1 LDAKWVI
8 PKGTT
13 LKWVKVKRAKNK
25 MAKSSRT
32 HAAFL
37 DSLASL
43 RYLRGL
49 RIGSG
54 NSEKRPDV
62 PSSTAPAFCSCS
74 GEIDGLDD
82 PLLLAFA
89 SAAALSLAST
99 ARLEASKA
107 SYTAR

>member
-1 LDAKWVI
+1 MGQSQNSEEQNGEI
-8 PKGTT
+8 I
-13 LKWVKVKRAKNK
+13 
-25 MAKSSRT
+25 RT

-62 PSSTAPAFCSCS
+62 PSSTAPAFCSCG

-82 PLLLAFA
+82 PLTLILAFA